1 MTHNNISVERVENV
15 VEVASVGPQGPQ
27 GRGVL
32 NGIGAPNSSLG
43 VDGDF
48 YIDTSL
54 NKMYGP
60 KTSGSWGDPVNLGG
74 TYVHTQGVASDT
86 WTINHNL
93 EYYPSIEVVD
103 SAGTVVVGNYQ
114 YVNVNT
120 ITATF
125 ASPFA
130 GKAYLS

>member
-1 MTHNNISVERVENV
+1 MIKNVNVNVSENKV
-15 VEVASVGPQGPQ
+15 IVSDVGVQGPR
-27 GRGVL
+27 GKGVL
-32 NGIGAPNSSLG
+32 HGEGPPPPQLGLNGE
-43 VDGDF
+43 F

-74 TYVHTQGVASDT
+74 TYVHTQGVASST
-86 WTINHNL
+86 WIINHNL
-93 EYYPSIEVVD
+93 GYYPSIEVVD
-103 SAGTVVVGNYQ
+103 SAGTIVIGNYQ

-125 ASPFA
+125 TDPFA

>member
-1 MTHNNISVERVENV
+1 MTHNNINVELVENI
-15 VEVASVGPQGPQ
+15 VEISSTGPQGPQ

-32 NGIGAPNSSLG
+32 NGVGAPSSSLG

-60 KTSGSWGDPVNLGG
+60 KTSGAWGDPVNLGG

-120 ITATF
+120 IIATF

>member
-1 MTHNNISVERVENV
+1 MIKNVNVNVSENKV
-15 VEVASVGPQGPQ
+15 IVSHVGVQGP
-27 GRGVL
+27 RGKGIL
-32 NGIGAPNSSLG
+32 NGEGPPSASLG
-43 VDGDF
+43 LEGEF

-74 TYVHTQGVASDT
+74 TYVHTQGVASST

-93 EYYPSIEVVD
+93 GFYPGIEVVD
-103 SAGTVVVGNYQ
+103 SAGTVVIGNYQ